1 MFLPMEFIILF
12 QIIVLIF
19 SVVIHEVSHGYVAE
33 ELGDHTARD
42 LGRLTLNPLK
52 HIDPFGSI
60 ILPLL
65 MSLIPGGIILGWAK
79 PVPYNP
85 FNLKNPKK
93 GGALIAAAGPASNLI
108 VAFIF
113 AIFYRLFMYVPSVSG
128 ALLTLEP
135 LFASIV
141 MINIMLAI
149 FNLVPI
155 PPLDGSKILFAFIPR
170 KYEHLAD
177 AFERYGFF
185 VLMIFIFLGVE
196 FLSPI
201 VRFLYRLFIGF

>member
-1 MFLPMEFIILF
+1 MEFIILF

-19 SVVIHEVSHGYVAE
+19 SVVIHEVSHGYIAD
-33 ELGDHTARD
+33 ELGDPTARN

-85 FNLKNPKK
+85 LNLKDPKK
-93 GGALIAAAGPASNLI
+93 GGALIAAAGPASNI
-108 VAFIF
+108 VMAVIF

-128 ALLTLEP
+128 TLLTLEP

-170 KYEHLAD
+170 KYEHIAD
-177 AFERYGFF
+177 TFERYGFF
-185 VLMIFIFLGVE
+185 VLMIFIFLGIG
-196 FLSPI
+196 FLSPV

>member
-1 MFLPMEFIILF
+1 MEFIILF
-12 QIIVLIF
+12 QIVVLVF
-19 SVVIHEVSHGYVAE
+19 SVVIHEVSHGYVAD
-33 ELGDHTARD
+33 ELGDSTARD
-42 LGRLTLNPLK
+42 MGRLTLNPIK

-85 FNLKNPKK
+85 MNLKNPKK
-93 GGALIAAAGPASNLI
+93 GGALIAFAGPASNLV
-108 VAFIF
+108 VALVF
-113 AIFYRLFMYVPSVSG
+113 AIFYRILTYVPQVS
-128 ALLTLEP
+128 ATFLAIEP
-135 LFASIV
+135 LFASVV

-155 PPLDGSKILFAFIPR
+155 PPLDGSKILFAFIPK
-170 KYEHLAD
+170 KYEHIAD
-177 AFERYGFF
+177 IFEQYGFF
-185 VLMIFIFLGVE
+185 ILILFIFLGVE

-201 VRFLYRLFIGF
+201 VRLLYRLFIGF

>member
-1 MFLPMEFIILF
+1 MEFIILF

-33 ELGDHTARD
+33 ELGDSTARD
-42 LGRLTLNPLK
+42 MGRLTLNPLK

-85 FNLKNPKK
+85 FNLKDPKK
-93 GGALIAAAGPASNLI
+93 GGALIAAAGPASNLV

-113 AIFYRLFMYVPSVSG
+113 SIFYRLFMYVPNVGG
-128 ALLTLEP
+128 ALITLEP

-155 PPLDGSKILFAFIPR
+155 PPLDGSKILFALIPR
-170 KYEHLAD
+170 KFGYVTEI
-177 AFERYGFF
+177 FERYGFF
-185 VLMIFIFLGVE
+185 ILIIFIFLGVE

>member
-1 MFLPMEFIILF
+1 MEFIILF

-19 SVVIHEVSHGYVAE
+19 SVVIHEVSHGYIAD
-33 ELGDHTARD
+33 ELGDPTARN

-85 FNLKNPKK
+85 FNLKDPKK
-93 GGALIAAAGPASNLI
+93 GGALIAVAGPASNLV

-113 AIFYRLFMYVPSVSG
+113 AIFYRIFLYVPSMGG
-128 ALLTLEP
+128 ALLALEP

-170 KYEHLAD
+170 KYEHLAEM
-177 AFERYGFF
+177 FERYGFF

>member
-1 MFLPMEFIILF
+1 MEFIILF

-19 SVVIHEVSHGYVAE
+19 SVVIHEVSHGYIAE
-33 ELGDHTARD
+33 ELGDPTARN
-42 LGRLTLNPLK
+42 LGRLTLNPIK

-85 FNLKNPKK
+85 LNLKDPKK

-155 PPLDGSKILFAFIPR
+155 PPLDGSKILFAFIPK

-196 FLSPI
+196 FLSPV

>member
-1 MFLPMEFIILF
+1 MEFIILF

-33 ELGDHTARD
+33 ELGDSTARD
-42 LGRLTLNPLK
+42 MGRLTLNPLK

-85 FNLKNPKK
+85 FNLKDPKK
-93 GGALIAAAGPASNLI
+93 GGALIAAAGPASNLV

-113 AIFYRLFMYVPSVSG
+113 SIFYRLFMYVPNVGG
-128 ALLTLEP
+128 ALITLEP

-141 MINIMLAI
+141 MLNIMLAI

-155 PPLDGSKILFAFIPR
+155 PPLDGSKILFALIPR
-170 KYEHLAD
+170 KFGYVTEI
-177 AFERYGFF
+177 FERYGFF
-185 VLMIFIFLGVE
+185 ILIIFIFLGVE